1 MAKTRQF
8 RAGSQCDRV
17 LKALLKTPL
26 TNWQLNRITIKYTQ
40 RVSELR
46 EAKWDI
52 VAHDLG
58 GGLWKYVLMGKTT

>member
-1 MAKTRQF
+1 MATRQF

-26 TNWQLNRITIKYTQ
+26 TNWQLSRITVKYTQ
-40 RVSELR
+40 RVSDIR
-46 EAKWDI
+46 AVGWNI

-58 GGLWKYVLMGKTT
+58 KGLWKYVLMGKTT